1 MKPLIGISC
10 SIKCLEKS
18 ANFTLLPQQF
28 HFLGEAYTNAV
39 ERAGGIPVILPSFE
53 DPELMKEAV
62 GRLDGVILS
71 GGADIDPALFG
82 ERIISG
88 VGPIDF
94 RRDQAEAVLTNFV
107 LDETDL
113 PVLGICR
120 GMQLLNAVR
129 GGKDIQDLKSEGYA
143 EHRLSMYQR
152 NIPSHDV
159 DLVPGSRIAEIMGST
174 RVRTNSFHHQAV
186 RTAAPGWIITGCAKD
201 DQCIEA
207 MEVPGER
214 FLLCVQWHPEGMVNN
229 DEEQALF
236 RALVNAA
243 KAHLG

>member
-1 MKPLIGISC
+1 M
-10 SIKCLEKS
+10 
-18 ANFTLLPQQF
+18 
-28 HFLGEAYTNAV
+28 
-39 ERAGGIPVILPSFE
+39 
-53 DPELMKEAV
+53 
-62 GRLDGVILS
+62 
-71 GGADIDPALFG
+71 
-82 ERIISG
+82 
-88 VGPIDF
+88 
-94 RRDQAEAVLTNFV
+94 

-159 DLVPGSRIAEIMGST
+159 DLVPGSRIAEIMGGT

-186 RTAAPGWIITGCAKD
+186 RTAAPGWEITGYAAD
-201 DQCIEA
+201 DHVIEA
-207 MEVPGER
+207 MEMPGER
-214 FLLCVQWHPEGMVNN
+214 FLLCVQWHPEGMVGN

-236 RALVNAA
+236 RALVKAA
-243 KAHLG
+243 CR

>member
-1 MKPLIGISC
+1 
-10 SIKCLEKS
+10 
-18 ANFTLLPQQF
+18 
-28 HFLGEAYTNAV
+28 
-39 ERAGGIPVILPSFE
+39 
-53 DPELMKEAV
+53 
-62 GRLDGVILS
+62 
-71 GGADIDPALFG
+71 
-82 ERIISG
+82 
-88 VGPIDF
+88 
-94 RRDQAEAVLTNFV
+94 
-107 LDETDL
+107 
-113 PVLGICR
+113 
-120 GMQLLNAVR
+120 
-129 GGKDIQDLKSEGYA
+129 
-143 EHRLSMYQR
+143 MYQR

-186 RTAAPGWIITGCAKD
+186 RTAAPGWTVTGHAAD
-201 DQCIEA
+201 DQVIEA